1 MTKAIK
7 RSDVTALF
15 ASALIILFCYTAI
28 AKLMDIDE
36 FKRQLAGQELP
47 SWAKAPLVWLIPA
60 AELLISVLLLIPVTR
75 LLGFYGSA
83 LLMALFTGYIGLVVA
98 GFFKYTPCSCGGVL
112 RSMGFEV
119 HLVFNLFFLTLSVL
133 GIYMFHAKNKPAVTK
148 ST

>member
-1 MTKAIK
+1 MTKAMK

-28 AKLMDIDE
+28 AKLLDIDE
-36 FKRQLAGQELP
+36 FKRQLAGQALP

-60 AELLISVLLLIPVTR
+60 AELLISVLLIIPVTR

-83 LLMALFTGYIGLVVA
+83 LLMSLFTGYIALVVA
-98 GFFKYTPCSCGGVL
+98 GYFDRTPCSCGGVV
-112 RSMGFEV
+112 RSMNFET
-119 HLVFNLFFLTLSVL
+119 HLAFNLFFLTLSL
-133 GIYMFHAKNKPAVTK
+133 TGIYMFHAKNKAAVTR